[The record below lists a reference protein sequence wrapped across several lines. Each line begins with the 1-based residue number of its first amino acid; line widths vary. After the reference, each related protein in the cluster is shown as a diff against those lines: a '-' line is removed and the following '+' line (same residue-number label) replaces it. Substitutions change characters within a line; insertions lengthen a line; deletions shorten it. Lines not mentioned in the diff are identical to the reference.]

1 MDIYHER
8 VDEPWSEM
16 SSVTRGLSIG
26 AVIAAALVINNALGG
41 WTGFLVGFVIALVCA
56 VIIPMCWR
64 AFHQ

>member
-16 SSVTRGLSIG
+16 SSLTRGLSVG

-41 WTGFLVGFVIALVCA
+41 WTGFFVGFVVTMLCA

-64 AFHQ
+64 VFHQ

>member
-1 MDIYHER
+1 MEMYHER

-16 SSVTRGLSIG
+16 SSVARGLSI
-26 AVIAAALVINNALGG
+26 AVVIAAALVINNALGG
-41 WTGFLVGFVIALVCA
+41 WTGFFVGFAIAIVCA

>member
-16 SSVTRGLSIG
+16 SSLTRGLSIA
-26 AVIAAALVINNALGG
+26 AVIAAAQVVDHAVGG
-41 WTGFLVGFVIALVCA
+41 WTGFFIGFVTAIVCA